1 MMKQLKLPYTAP
13 QTELAFFEP
22 SQLIAQ
28 SNPDSLT
35 LPGTIVDPFI
45 TP

>member
-1 MMKQLKLPYTAP
+1 MMKQPKQTYESP
-13 QTELAFFEP
+13 QTELALFEP

-28 SNPDSLT
+28 SPDPLT

>member
-1 MMKQLKLPYTAP
+1 MKQSKLPYTAP
-13 QTELAFFEP
+13 QTELALFEP

-28 SNPDSLT
+28 SPDPLT

>member
-1 MMKQLKLPYTAP
+1 MKQPKLPYVNP
-13 QTELAFFEP
+13 QTELACFEP
-22 SQLIAQ
+22 SELLAQ
-28 SNPDSLT
+28 SPDPLT

>member
-1 MMKQLKLPYTAP
+1 MKQQKHPYESP
-13 QTELAFFEP
+13 QMELALFVP

-28 SNPDSLT
+28 SPDPIS
-35 LPGTIVDPFI
+35 LPGTIVDPFV